1 MKLMNKKPIA
11 IAIVMM
17 LSGTNANAIDI
28 VNDPAHMA
36 ETIAGWAANH
46 QDEIRQFNTMVEQ
59 LRELQQTYQMVT
71 STYNAVTGSR
81 GLGAVQTLTNASRNY
96 LPASTGDLLDT
107 IDGASQTYNQM
118 SGMVQNFTDQNA
130 ILNGNAINS
139 LNMTGQQLALF
150 SQRRKN
156 AAAIQATAQQSM
168 NAAGQR
174 YAYIQQ
180 MIDNINN
187 TNDPKAIA
195 ELQARIAG
203 EQVMLQNDQSKMS
216 QMYAYLQNQER
227 INQQQMRELS
237 VQQIGR
243 TRDLVQPNY
252 TVYNN
257 P

>member
-46 QDEIRQFNTMVEQ
+46 QDEIQQFNTMVEQ
-59 LRELQQTYQMVT
+59 LRELQQTYQMVM

-81 GLGAVQTLTNASRNY
+81 GLGALQTLTNASRNY
-96 LPASTGDLLDT
+96 LPASADDLLDT
-107 IDGASQTYNQM
+107 IDGTSQTYNQM

-243 TRDLVQPNY
+243 TRNLVQPNY

>member
-46 QDEIRQFNTMVEQ
+46 QDEIQQFNTMVEQ
-59 LRELQQTYQMVT
+59 LRELQQTYQMVM

-81 GLGAVQTLTNASRNY
+81 GLGALQTLTNASRNY

-107 IDGASQTYNQM
+107 IDGTSQTYNQM
-118 SGMVQNFTDQNA
+118 SGMVQHFTDQNA

-150 SQRRKN
+150 SQRRRN

-243 TRDLVQPNY
+243 TRDLAQPNLA
-252 TVYNN
+252 VFNN

>member
-46 QDEIRQFNTMVEQ
+46 QDEIQQFNTMVEQ
-59 LRELQQTYQMVT
+59 LRELQQTYQMVM

-81 GLGAVQTLTNASRNY
+81 GLGALQTLTNASRNY

-227 INQQQMRELS
+227 INQQQMRELA
-237 VQQIGR
+237 VQQVGH
-243 TRDLVQPNY
+243 TSALVQPNY
-252 TVYNN
+252 AIGGN

>member
-46 QDEIRQFNTMVEQ
+46 QDEIQQFNTMVEQ
-59 LRELQQTYQMVT
+59 LRELQQTYQMVM

-81 GLGAVQTLTNASRNY
+81 GLGALQTLTNASRNY

-150 SQRRKN
+150 SQRRRN

>member
-46 QDEIRQFNTMVEQ
+46 QDEIQQFNTMVEQ
-59 LRELQQTYQMVT
+59 LHELQQTYQMVT

>member
-46 QDEIRQFNTMVEQ
+46 QDEIQQFNTMVEQ

-139 LNMTGQQLALF
+139 LNMTGQQLTLF

-243 TRDLVQPNY
+243 TRDLAQPNLA
-252 TVYNN
+252 VFNN

>member
-1 MKLMNKKPIA
+1 MKRPNKTPLA

-17 LSGTNANAIDI
+17 LLANNASAIDI

-46 QDEIRQFNTMVEQ
+46 QDEIQQFNNMVQQ
-59 LRELQQTYQMVT
+59 LQQLQQTYQMVM

-81 GLGAVQTLTNASRNY
+81 GLGALQTLTNTARNY

-107 IDGASQTYNQM
+107 IDGASLTYNQM
-118 SGMVQNFTDQNA
+118 SGMVQNFTNQNA

-180 MIDNINN
+180 MIDSINN

-203 EQVMLQNDQSKMS
+203 EQVMLQNDQSKMN

-252 TVYNN
+252 AVYNN

>member
-1 MKLMNKKPIA
+1 MKMIQKKPIA
-11 IAIVMM
+11 LAIIMM
-17 LSGTNANAIDI
+17 LSGTNANAVDI

-46 QDEIRQFNTMVEQ
+46 QDEIQQ
-59 LRELQQTYQMVT
+59 LNNLVQQLQQLQQTYQMVT
-71 STYNAVTGSR
+71 STYNSLTGSR
-81 GLGAVQTLTNASRNY
+81 GLGALQTLTNASRNY
-96 LPASTGDLLDT
+96 LPESTGDLLDT
-107 IDGASQTYNQM
+107 INGASQTYNQM
-118 SGMVQNFTDQNA
+118 SGMVQGFTNQNA
-130 ILNGNAINS
+130 ILNGNALNS
-139 LNMTGQQLALF
+139 LNMTGQQLNLF
-150 SQRRKN
+150 TQRRKN

-174 YAYIQQ
+174 YGYIQG

-203 EQVMLQNDQSKMS
+203 EQVMLQNDQSKME
-216 QMYAYLQNQER
+216 QMYAYMQNQER
-227 INQQQMRELS
+227 INQQQMSELS

-243 TRDLVQPNY
+243 TRNLVQPNY

>member
-46 QDEIRQFNTMVEQ
+46 QDEIQQFNTMVEQ

-107 IDGASQTYNQM
+107 IDGTSQNYNQM

-139 LNMTGQQLALF
+139 LNMTGQQFALF

-243 TRDLVQPNY
+243 TRDLAQPNLA
-252 TVYNN
+252 VFNN